1 MREPGLPWAA
11 SATIA
16 TGLKPP
22 ADHYDAAWKLVIEL
36 LLRPFLEL
44 FFKAV
49 ADRVDWSV
57 RPEFL
62 DGQLQSIV
70 PDGSPGE
77 MRADKLVKVGML
89 GGGTAVLLIHVEV
102 QAQRDGELGL
112 RMFRYHYRLFD
123 KFGLPPAALVVLADD
138 EPGWR
143 PGPYEHGPGPSS
155 LRFEYATCKLMDL
168 ELGPWIEAG
177 NPVARVVQEIGRA
190 HV

>member
-1 MREPGLPWAA
+1 MHGTGLPWAA

-62 DGQLQSIV
+62 DGQLQSIL

-77 MRADKLVKVGML
+77 MRADKLVRVGLL
-89 GGGTAVLLIHVEV
+89 GG
-102 QAQRDGELGL
+102 
-112 RMFRYHYRLFD
+112 
-123 KFGLPPAALVVLADD
+123 
-138 EPGWR
+138 
-143 PGPYEHGPGPSS
+143 
-155 LRFEYATCKLMDL
+155 
-168 ELGPWIEAG
+168 
-177 NPVARVVQEIGRA
+177 EIGRA